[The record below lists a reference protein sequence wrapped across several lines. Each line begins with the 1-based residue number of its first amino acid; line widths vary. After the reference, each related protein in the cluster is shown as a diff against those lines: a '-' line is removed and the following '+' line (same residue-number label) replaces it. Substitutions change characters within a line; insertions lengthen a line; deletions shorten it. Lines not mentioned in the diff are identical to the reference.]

1 MGKIRFSIPGSNL
14 RYPYP
19 VCKKC
24 MFLLFC
30 VCFRIIARDTL
41 TEAEGV
47 GNVVTLVRDDD
58 VDVIFGNPSSTS
70 KCTGPEIIKL
80 LFHAQIN

>member
-1 MGKIRFSIPGSNL
+1 MYIDLWNIH
-14 RYPYP
+14 
-19 VCKKC
+19 VCSYY
-24 MFLLFC
+24 FC

-70 KCTGPEIIKL
+70 KCTGPKIIL
-80 LFHAQIN
+80 LFSCSNQLSVDFQLLLKLK

>member
-1 MGKIRFSIPGSNL
+1 MQLNVFSH
-14 RYPYP
+14 Y
-19 VCKKC
+19 
-24 MFLLFC
+24 FC
-30 VCFRIIARDTL
+30 VSFRIIARDTL

-70 KCTGPEIIKL
+70 KCTRPEIIG
-80 LFHAQIN
+80 LFSWLMGDF

>member
-1 MGKIRFSIPGSNL
+1 MIN
-14 RYPYP
+14 
-19 VCKKC
+19 VCSYY
-24 MFLLFC
+24 FC

-70 KCTGPEIIKL
+70 KCTGPKIIR
-80 LFHAQIN
+80 LFHG